1 MDVELYIE
9 NLSSKMEE
17 MRILWNNK
25 IIRWFDN
32 DPKHKNIHAYEFF
45 PKNIRIIGLLI
56 YYPDLN
62 SI

>member
-45 PKNIRIIGLLI
+45 PKK
-56 YYPDLN
+56 Y
-62 SI
+62 